1 MRIGIIIGEYPPMQG
16 GVGAYSHILAHELA
30 RQEQTVFLFS
40 SSGAQDDSLPLANSV
55 KRWSLSS
62 LLAARKWARE
72 NRLDVV
78 SLQFQTAAYAMSP
91 WVHFLPEALWPTP
104 VVTTFHDLRFPYLF
118 PKAGRLRDW
127 IVMWLARASAGVI
140 VTNHEDQQRL
150 SPRPNCSLI
159 PIGSNI
165 LSKLASNYN
174 RAEWRTR
181 AGAGEGDFLI
191 AYFGLFNHS
200 KGIENLLNAL
210 AKLRRDGIPARLVMM
225 GGAGSSDP
233 TNADFVHHMT
243 TLIHELGLQ
252 AYVHQTG
259 FIDEESVGAYLTA
272 SDVVA
277 LPFLD
282 GASYRRGSLMAA
294 IHYQRPIVTTQP
306 QCAIPRFKD
315 GENMLLVP
323 VDDVSALAAALRRLY
338 GAPELRAKL
347 SAGAQLLAGDF
358 EWPEIARETISF
370 FQQVVGR

>member
-1 MRIGIIIGEYPPMQG
+1 MRIGIITGEYPPMQG
-16 GVGAYSHILAHELA
+16 GVGAYTHILAHELA
-30 RQEQTVFLFS
+30 RQEQAVFLFS
-40 SSGAQDDSLPLANSV
+40 SRGTQDESLPLANSV
-55 KRWSLSS
+55 KRWGLSS
-62 LLAARKWARE
+62 LLAARRWTRD

-91 WVHFLPEALWPTP
+91 WVHFLSEALWPVP

-127 IVMWLARASAGVI
+127 IVMRLARASAGVI
-140 VTNHEDQQRL
+140 VTNHEDQARL

-165 LSKLASNYN
+165 LSKLLPDYN
-174 RAEWRTR
+174 AAEWRGR
-181 AGAGEGDFLI
+181 AGAGTRDFLI

-200 KGIENLLNAL
+200 KGIENLLHAL
-210 AKLRRDGIPARLVMM
+210 AVLRGDGIPARLVMM

-233 TNADFVHHMT
+233 TNADFFRQMQHLVQDP
-243 TLIHELGLQ
+243 GLQ
-252 AYVHQTG
+252 PYIHQTG
-259 FIDEESVGAYLTA
+259 FADEAIVGAYLSA
-272 SDVVA
+272 SDAVA

-294 IHYQRPIVTTQP
+294 IHYHRPIVTTQP
-306 QCAIPRFKD
+306 RVSIPRFKD

-323 VDDVSALAAALRRLY
+323 TGDTPALAAALRRLY
-338 GAPELRAKL
+338 ETPELQAKL

-358 EWPEIARETISF
+358 EWPEIARETIAF
-370 FQQVVGR
+370 FQQVVRR